1 MVDTYHLGSKRIT
14 TNHKRQ
20 KQQDHHKCEAGLVYK
35 VSFSQPGY
43 LALENKKTSYT
54 FNVKDTYVKKESQKG
69 SEET

>member
-1 MVDTYHLGSKRIT
+1 MVYTYHLSSKRIT

-43 LALENKKTSYT
+43 LALESKK
-54 FNVKDTYVKKESQKG
+54 QAIRLM
-69 SEET
+69 